1 MSIHAVFDR
10 IYQESVWGHKSGP
23 GSDPK
28 NAGPWI
34 EVVNQ
39 YLSMESVHT
48 IVDVGCG
55 DGRLMRHYTLEG
67 KRYLGI
73 DASQEVIAQ
82 NVGSDSIKFIV
93 GDATTMDIPEADLI
107 IVKDVL
113 QHLPLT
119 YIQAIVPKLMEKA
132 QILLVCNDVQP
143 YNKDIEVG
151 GYRGLDLLAKPF
163 EFNLKHLFDFNSN
176 PHIKRVYV
184 YGDTDVQ

>member
-67 KRYLGI
+67 K
-73 DASQEVIAQ
+73 EVLRHRC
-82 NVGSDSIKFIV
+82 K
-93 GDATTMDIPEADLI
+93 PR
-107 IVKDVL
+107 
-113 QHLPLT
+113 
-119 YIQAIVPKLMEKA
+119 
-132 QILLVCNDVQP
+132 
-143 YNKDIEVG
+143 
-151 GYRGLDLLAKPF
+151 GYR
-163 EFNLKHLFDFNSN
+163 S
-176 PHIKRVYV
+176 KRW
-184 YGDTDVQ
+184 